1 MLVAWSNTEL
11 VELINCRIIPTTDEV
26 VQLPFKRSIAPFK
39 AKPMEP
45 LELNLESI
53 PPPVQQSLGPVDQ
66 PVVVPGTRT
75 PGVQN
80 NIDDLWTW
88 SINGAKIAGSF
99 ALITGS
105 IAVIQAL
112 LRYWRDSV
120 LTWWARAKRRWNNVE
135 SSDEE
140 ETSDMDYDASDD
152 ESQDD

>member
-1 MLVAWSNTEL
+1 
-11 VELINCRIIPTTDEV
+11 
-26 VQLPFKRSIAPFK
+26 
-39 AKPMEP
+39 MEP